1 MPFFPL
7 ISGKEGTLILHHPRY
22 QIETK
27 LAPGTVESWFW
38 AKADSC
44 DHNYRQDNSNKDAPA
59 PNPITRAGKEK
70 ELHAQKN
77 ATTGAKS
84 FRGAPTCK
92 VDALT
97 EARRKINIKSSVSF
111 RVATSAECHERASA
125 SAAQVLKYHTRARQF
140 RFFCMR
146 AATLAAVLKKK
157 EKERLTPSWAD
168 SVEIYAPLDKQTLP
182 EATTFVKLRSRRRG
196 TTKCVGLCLTRK
208 LPSRVGRNPP

>member
-84 FRGAPTCK
+84 FRGARTCK
-92 VDALT
+92 VDALRG
-97 EARRKINIKSSVSF
+97 EAENKYKKQRFISSRNICWMPWASE
-111 RVATSAECHERASA
+111 RECRTGVEISHARPAISLFLHASRNF
-125 SAAQVLKYHTRARQF
+125 SGSI
-140 RFFCMR
+140 
-146 AATLAAVLKKK
+146 KKK

-182 EATTFVKLRSRRRG
+182 EATTFVKLRSRRRE